1 MKKIWGL
8 YHISRK
14 FHNAAFFHF
23 KTSHFTDKT
32 GSNSLK
38 LFRNANLKKQL
49 LIDIN
54 DLRNVIENEQS
65 FQKDIKFNQ
74 FSLKII
80 QNFSLVMENWKDL
93 GFFLD
98 TVQFLD
104 YLEIL
109 KKIKIRENKLP
120 KMDNFLWYFL
130 ESFKFYLENDKISTF
145 AELFHFLELYPI
157 LFHNVYIKND
167 NFGKMNEVLSKIKGF
182 FKKDNLSKSK
192 ITIAELKIFSN
203 FLKELKPMKNA
214 DLPILLQEIFAE
226 NKLDLTN
233 AKNYDYSQL

>member
-93 GFFLD
+93 GFFW
-98 TVQFLD
+98 TPF
-104 YLEIL
+104 
-109 KKIKIRENKLP
+109 
-120 KMDNFLWYFL
+120 NF
-130 ESFKFYLENDKISTF
+130 
-145 AELFHFLELYPI
+145 
-157 LFHNVYIKND
+157 
-167 NFGKMNEVLSKIKGF
+167 
-182 FKKDNLSKSK
+182 
-192 ITIAELKIFSN
+192 
-203 FLKELKPMKNA
+203 
-214 DLPILLQEIFAE
+214 
-226 NKLDLTN
+226 
-233 AKNYDYSQL
+233 